1 MTHSIFDLSGRLALI
16 TGSSRGLGL
25 ALADGL
31 MSAGATVLIHGR
43 DARRLAAAQ
52 ERLVQKHGV
61 RPPCVSFDVAQ
72 PTDTAA
78 ALDAV
83 MDEHGVPDI
92 LINNAG
98 VQNRTHFNELAPRD
112 WERVVATNLNSVF
125 FVSQPVTRRMAKRRS
140 GKIIN
145 IGSLMSL
152 LGRETIS
159 AYTAAKGGVA
169 QATKAMAADLTR
181 FNIQVNTIS
190 PGYFQTEMTT
200 DLVADAAFNE
210 WVERRTPAGRWGQPE
225 ELVGCAIFLSSD
237 ASTFV
242 SGQNIFVDGGLAAV
256 V

>member
-1 MTHSIFDLSGRLALI
+1 MTSNLFDLSGRLALI

-31 MSAGATVLIHGR
+31 MGAGATVLIHGR
-43 DARRLAAAQ
+43 DADRLTAAQDELAA
-52 ERLVQKHGV
+52 KHGV
-61 RPPCVSFDVAQ
+61 WPQSVSFNVAQ
-72 PTDTAA
+72 ADDAA
-78 ALDAV
+78 AKLSAA
-83 MDEHGVPDI
+83 MESHGVPDI

-98 VQNRTHFNELAPRD
+98 VQNRTHFNDLAPED

-125 FVSQPVTRRMAKRRS
+125 YVSQPVTRRMAERGS
-140 GKIIN
+140 GKVIN

-159 AYTAAKGGVA
+159 AYSAAKGGVA
-169 QATKAMAADLTR
+169 QATKAMAAELTR

-200 DLVADAAFNE
+200 ELVSDAAFNKWIE
-210 WVERRTPAGRWGQPE
+210 QRTPAERWGQPE
-225 ELVGCAIFLSSD
+225 ELVGCAIFLASAASS
-237 ASTFV
+237 FV